1 MTATELRNSTRQ
13 TEALQSQLASVLF
26 QFYNGELSD
35 EDEYRRVVNAL
46 CKALLD
52 LDSRRSVSN

>member
-1 MTATELRNSTRQ
+1 MTASEIRHSTRR
-13 TEALQSQLASVLF
+13 TEALQSQLAGVLF

-52 LDSRRSVSN
+52 LDSARCN

>member
-1 MTATELRNSTRQ
+1 MTASEFRQSTRR

-52 LDSRRSVSN
+52 LDSARSN

>member
-1 MTATELRNSTRQ
+1 MTATEIKDSSRR

-26 QFYNGELSD
+26 QFYNGELAD
-35 EDEYRRVVNAL
+35 DDEYRRVVNAL

-52 LDSRRSVSN
+52 LDTARKN